1 MKLKI
6 IALGG
11 VCFVVVFAIAVLVAA
26 SLGME

>member
-11 VCFVVVFAIAVLVAA
+11 VCFVVVFAIAIIVAV
-26 SLGME
+26 SLGT

>member
-11 VCFVVVFAIAVLVAA
+11 VCFVVVFAIAILVAV
-26 SLGME
+26 SLGIG

>member
-11 VCFVVVFAIAVLVAA
+11 VCFVVVFAIAILVAV
-26 SLGME
+26 SLGT